1 MDDLNL
7 TEGDIRSSLWIKLSG
22 YWLVRINELRKMNE
36 MDKTEAETAKI
47 RGRIAEIR
55 LMLAYEELPK

>member
-1 MDDLNL
+1 MNDLNL
-7 TEGDIRSSLWIKLSG
+7 TEGDKRSSLWIKLSG

-36 MDKTEAETAKI
+36 MDKSEAETAKI

-55 LMLAYEELPK
+55 LILAYEELPK